1 MEMAACWWRSFG
13 LFAGSVVSVRK
24 TIRDYFL
31 HPQDA
36 DAILRKSRDGSEQSG
51 DSNKASFGKRGL
63 LRLTQFD
70 RLTNGRSEVSR
81 WQESEAGWH
90 HQSLPETLD
99 HEVDEFSS
107 R

>member
-1 MEMAACWWRSFG
+1 VWHPFG
-13 LFAGSVVSVRK
+13 VFARSVVSVRK
-24 TIRDYFL
+24 TIREYFL
-31 HPQDA
+31 HLQGA
-36 DAILRKSRDGSEQSG
+36 DAILRKSPGGSKQSG
-51 DSNKASFGKRGL
+51 ESNKAGFGKRGL

-70 RLTNGRSEVSR
+70 RLTNGRSEVSK